1 MEIKMK
7 FSKLNKPAK
16 TSRLNGANSFKY
28 GALDF
33 TIKKQAENIYRLL
46 YTSGPMKCEIF
57 LNANPDEEG
66 EINITLSDYIEWFDS
81 PQLKS
86 LTKLLD
92 EVTDDDIVDV
102 YKFAELA
109 GIEVE

>member
-1 MEIKMK
+1 MK
-7 FSKLNKPAK
+7 LKRHLTEAS
-16 TSRLNGANSFKY
+16 SFKY
-28 GALDF
+28 GALNF
-33 TIKKQAENIYRLL
+33 TIKKQAENIYKLL

-66 EINITLSDYIEWFDS
+66 EINISLSDYVEWFDS
-81 PQLKS
+81 PQLNS

-92 EVTDDDIVDV
+92 EVTDGDIVDV

-109 GIEVE
+109 GL